1 MFQAQ
6 QNPGRGAPLGA
17 NRLQNGKMGAT
28 SQWGFG
34 APMGAPGLSNAQTR
48 TNGGAMSSFAQAM
61 GGSQPHT
68 PLNLE

>member
-1 MFQAQ
+1 MQWLLDYNAD
-6 QNPGRGAPLGA
+6 GDVIA
-17 NRLQNGKMGAT
+17 GAT
-28 SQWGFG
+28 QWGFG

-48 TNGGAMSSFAQAM
+48 TNGTGAMSSFAQAM

>member
-1 MFQAQ
+1 MARWVRTT
-6 QNPGRGAPLGA
+6 PERVWAISLIAVSAGAA
-17 NRLQNGKMGAT
+17 